1 MVEII
6 PISVRQEVRGV
17 QPVTGVSREFSLKQ
31 EKEGFSQEETNGEGT
46 QKMLSALDEIYL
58 QLSKELKNQESKVC
72 DSRTDWRALLA
83 ASGQCTGIEKAM
95 RFVSLKRKELTE
107 KEDDSWYQQ
116 ILK

>member
-6 PISVRQEVRGV
+6 PVSVRQEMRGI

-31 EKEGFSQEETNGEGT
+31 EKEEPSQNETNGGET
-46 QKMLSALDEIYL
+46 QRMLSVLDEIYL
-58 QLSKELKNQESKVC
+58 QLSKELKNQESKIC
-72 DSRTDWRALLA
+72 DSQTNRRALLA